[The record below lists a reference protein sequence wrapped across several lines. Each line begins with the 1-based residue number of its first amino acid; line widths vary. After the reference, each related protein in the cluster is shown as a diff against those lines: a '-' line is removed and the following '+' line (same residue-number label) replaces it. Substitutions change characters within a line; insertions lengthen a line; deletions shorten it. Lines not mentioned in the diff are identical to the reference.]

1 MEKSGSIAK
10 DQQVSPAQNLKVL
23 LEKGI
28 GYAQEF
34 SGKVWTDY
42 NFHDPGVTILE
53 QYCYGLTELGYK
65 VSFAI
70 EDLLADTSDGRIDWE
85 KNSFYS
91 PALVFSSHPF
101 SSADFRK
108 LLIDTFSEIQNCW
121 VVPVYPQGKEE
132 KINGVYQVAV
142 LPSLVFQKRLRKNPD
157 AGAQFLEKL
166 GEFLKQIR
174 NLGEDFDAPT
184 LLQPKPITLGVKIE
198 IVEDC
203 DVDQVMAEII
213 FALEVYLYHPVAF
226 SNIEELQKQGFR
238 MEEIFDGPRLT
249 RGFIKDSELKR
260 RSNSLHAEKFL
271 QLISKISS
279 VKKSW
284 NLILNRNEKE
294 KILRIPD
301 DSYAS
306 INTDFND
313 PEGVYGTIQL
323 FINGNLQRLNKAR
336 VSDLLLGLW
345 SKNFRMYQVDLFRD
359 NVLDSNLKGRF
370 RNPKSYLSIQ
380 HHFPGIYGLSK
391 EGISSHEP
399 LERHAKVRQ
408 LKGYL
413 MLMERHLANFL
424 AQLGHLSDF
433 FDPSLTGVE
442 GSYYAQD
449 FETKIDKDELE
460 IKSMLYVGFRGNEIN
475 RQTGETRLAWLKRK
489 NRVLDHLLSRFGEEV
504 NDQPFQL
511 LLKLNLLGTDEEMLA
526 FLLLQK
532 SQLLRQ
538 IADISYGRHRANF
551 RFSNDENSN
560 SVLEKLLELLMGIK
574 PNQGSL
580 IPDFLPKDV
589 KEQNIEAST
598 GLVKSKI
605 SYQDL
610 LDKFRPLTK
619 KESHFPRNESIRRPE
634 FSFGKIGIKE
644 LYQRALSPDC
654 YWISKKKSRLGAIE
668 VIFQKSELNWVS
680 VWEGDRL
687 ENALEAISKTI
698 NYFRN
703 LNSKSEGMY
712 LIDHILLRP
721 IIKNTEFGFVL
732 RDEWGEPT
740 FQSVWVN
747 SIEERTRLLSDFY
760 KAAEDPESY
769 REDGASVALKN
780 ANGESLAVFQNPKS
794 GLKKIIDSTIELSYM
809 MSGEPEVSGHL
820 SLMELE
826 RLRLKGTLHREGIFM
841 QRTVAFRRRLPDGM
855 ELDES
860 FFDLKASLVLPDWPA
875 RFQEKH
881 FKYFLENEVRERI
894 PAHMEI
900 QVHWLDLKEF
910 ISFEATYHEWLAT
923 ILAQKSEKKQIAATL
938 ELYKFL
944 SRLKG
949 GENG

>member
-1 MEKSGSIAK
+1 MAKSGSIAK

-28 GYAQEF
+28 EYAQEF
-34 SGKVWTDY
+34 SGEVWTDY
-42 NFHDPGVTILE
+42 NSHDPGVTILE

-65 VSFAI
+65 ASFPI
-70 EDLLADTSDGRIDWE
+70 EDLLADPSDGRIDWK

-108 LLIDTFSEIQNCW
+108 LLIDSFSEIQNCW
-121 VVPVYPQGKEE
+121 VNPVYSQGREE
-132 KINGVYQVAV
+132 GVNGVYEVAV
-142 LPSLVFQKRLRKNPD
+142 LPSLEFQKKLRKSQV
-157 AGAQFLEKL
+157 AGTQFLEKL
-166 GEFLKQIR
+166 TQFLEQNR
-174 NLGEDFDAPT
+174 NLGEDFDAPR
-184 LLQPKPITLGVKIE
+184 LLKPEPILLDVKIE
-198 IVEDC
+198 IAEDS

-226 SNIEELQKQGFR
+226 SNLQELQKQGFR

-249 RGFIKDSELKR
+249 RGFIKNSELKE
-260 RSNSLHAEKFL
+260 RSNYLHVEKFL
-271 QLISKISS
+271 QLISKVSG

-294 KILRIPD
+294 KILTLPEY
-301 DSYAS
+301 SYAS
-306 INTDFND
+306 INTDGND
-313 PEGVYGTIQL
+313 PESVYGTIQL

-336 VSDLLLGLW
+336 VSDLLLSLW

-359 NVLDSNLKGRF
+359 SFLESNLKGRF
-370 RNPKSYLSIQ
+370 RNPKNYYSIQ

-391 EGISSHEP
+391 DGVSSHEP

-424 AQLGHLSDF
+424 AQLAHLSDF
-433 FDPSLTGVE
+433 FDPSLTGIE

-460 IKSMLYVGFRGNEIN
+460 IKSILYSGFRGNEIN
-475 RQTGETRLAWLKRK
+475 RQTGETRIGWLRRK
-489 NRVLDHLLSRFGEEV
+489 NRVLDHLLARFGEEV

-511 LLKLNLLGTDEEMLA
+511 ALKLNLVGTDEEMLA

-532 SQLLRQ
+532 SHLLRL
-538 IADISYGRHRANF
+538 IADISYGKHRANF
-551 RFSNDENSN
+551 QFPEDQKSR
-560 SVLEKLLELLMGIK
+560 SVLQKLIQLLMGIK
-574 PNQGSL
+574 PNEVSL

-589 KEQNIEAST
+589 KDQNLIASA

-610 LDKFRPLTK
+610 TEKFRPLTK
-619 KESHFPRNESIRRPE
+619 KESNFPISESITKPE
-634 FSFGKIGIKE
+634 FSFGKIGIKD
-644 LYQRALSPDC
+644 LYLRTVDPES
-654 YWISKKKSRLGAIE
+654 YWITKKNSKFGGVE
-668 VIFQKSELNWVS
+668 VIFQKSESNWVS
-680 VWEGDRL
+680 VWEGNN
-687 ENALEAISKTI
+687 EEKALEAISKTI
-698 NYFRN
+698 NYFRI
-703 LNSKSEGMY
+703 LNTKSEGMY
-712 LIDHILLRP
+712 LVDHILLRP
-721 IIKNTEFGFVL
+721 ITKDAEFGFDL
-732 RDEWGEPT
+732 KDEWGKST
-740 FQSVWVN
+740 FQSVWVKTAA
-747 SIEERTRLLSDFY
+747 ERSDLLAEFY
-760 KAAEDPESY
+760 KAALDPKSY
-769 REDGASVALKN
+769 KRAGASVTMETEAGKV
-780 ANGESLAVFQNPKS
+780 LAVFHKPVVDLDKV
-794 GLKKIIDSTIELSYM
+794 IDSTTELSYM

-826 RLRLKGTLHREGIFM
+826 RLRLKGTLHREGIFR
-841 QRTVAFRRRLPDGM
+841 QRSVTFLRRLSDGNV
-855 ELDES
+855 LDES

-881 FKYFLENEVRERI
+881 FKYFLEHEVRERI

-900 QVHWLDLKEF
+900 RVNWLDLREF
-910 ISFEATYHEWLAT
+910 KDFEAKYQEWSTGFAE
-923 ILAQKSEKKQIAATL
+923 QKSQKKQGEASF
-938 ELYKFL
+938 ELYKIL

-949 GENG
+949 GEND